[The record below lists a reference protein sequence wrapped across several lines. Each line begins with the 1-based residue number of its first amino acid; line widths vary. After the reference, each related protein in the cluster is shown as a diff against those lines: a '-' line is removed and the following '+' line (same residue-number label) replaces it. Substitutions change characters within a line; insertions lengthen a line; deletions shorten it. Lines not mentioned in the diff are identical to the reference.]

1 MKETTMKVLLRGM
14 ALLLVLGA
22 PAPLFAQVTQGD
34 TPARAQV
41 IAAAKEIMQTA
52 RYCTLITIGPDG
64 QPQARIVDPFLPD
77 SDLTIWIA
85 TNPLTRKVQEIH
97 RDPRVTLLY
106 FSAATF
112 EYVTVVGTAMLD
124 KDSLH
129 KAGHWKGEWET
140 LYKNQNR
147 GEDYLL
153 LRVSPS
159 RLEVVS
165 VRRGMRNDPKTWR
178 PVILDVP

>member
-1 MKETTMKVLLRGM
+1 MRAPLSGI
-14 ALLLVLGA
+14 ALLFVMGTQA
-22 PAPLFAQVTQGD
+22 QLFAQVTHSD

-41 IAAAKEIMQTA
+41 IAAAKDIMQQA

-77 SDLTIWIA
+77 VDLAIWIA
-85 TNPLTRKVQEIH
+85 TNPLTRKVQEIR

-106 FSAATF
+106 FSPATF
-112 EYVTVVGTAMLD
+112 EYVTVLGTAVLD
-124 KDSLH
+124 TDAAQ
-129 KAGHWKGEWET
+129 KAAHWKAEWAA
-140 LYKNQNR
+140 LYKDQNR

-153 LRVSPS
+153 LRVKPS

-165 VRRGMRNDPKTWR
+165 TRRGINNDPQTWR
-178 PVILDVP
+178 PVTVDLPK